1 MFRTS
6 IQLAKINCTNFLRE
20 KKERNEERGGADS
33 CKWGEFEAQAE
44 HVRR

>member
-20 KKERNEERGGADS
+20 KKRNEERGGADS